1 MRVFQSAEVAWLVR
15 QARPLLPLHA
25 LGLVSIAGGSVL
37 TLLDP
42 LIMKWLIDTVLPN
55 GNQRLLLLGTAG
67 FAALYLARLGLT
79 CGGSLVTFT
88 AMQKMTFR
96 VRIELL
102 RGLHRHPRRYREEI
116 PVGEM
121 LYRIE
126 QDVSRVGEL
135 GAEMLPNVARMLLV
149 SVMVVTTLCLLNLR
163 LSSLVLP
170 LLPIFYLLQGRCRAQ
185 LVRAADESQ
194 LELGSMSAI
203 LQEHLAGMVQLE
215 LLNRQ
220 GRHARKYAR
229 QSAKGARAQV
239 AQRLAEVRLSAAYLS
254 VIVLG
259 STLILGYGGHEVI
272 DGRLTVGGLVAFY
285 SYVTRLFEPL
295 SIAIDLKS
303 RAQRVRASVR
313 RILELERMEENQEFK
328 RKRRIDR
335 ELSATLEFCCVSYFH
350 RAERSTLH
358 GLTFRVPAGE
368 KIAFIGPSGCGKSTI
383 AYLAA
388 GLYKPDTG
396 TIFVN
401 GHDLDSIDRRNLR
414 SIISLVP
421 QDPILFEGTV
431 RENLLYGNPGATNHD
446 LEWVLS
452 LAQLEELVRALPG
465 GLDGHL
471 GPMGRRLS
479 GGEKKR
485 VAVAR
490 AILMRPQILI
500 LDEVTSGLDGSSA
513 MRMLRA
519 LDECQDGTTILFI
532 SHEAKTIS
540 WADRIVVL
548 SHGRIIDDG
557 CHFDLIGRCATYQEI
572 QCGCSDTRLF
582 QNE

>member
-1 MRVFQSAEVAWLVR
+1 
-15 QARPLLPLHA
+15 
-25 LGLVSIAGGSVL
+25 
-37 TLLDP
+37 
-42 LIMKWLIDTVLPN
+42 
-55 GNQRLLLLGTAG
+55 
-67 FAALYLARLGLT
+67 
-79 CGGSLVTFT
+79 
-88 AMQKMTFR
+88 
-96 VRIELL
+96 
-102 RGLHRHPRRYREEI
+102 
-116 PVGEM
+116 
-121 LYRIE
+121 
-126 QDVSRVGEL
+126 
-135 GAEMLPNVARMLLV
+135 
-149 SVMVVTTLCLLNLR
+149 
-163 LSSLVLP
+163 
-170 LLPIFYLLQGRCRAQ
+170 
-185 LVRAADESQ
+185 
-194 LELGSMSAI
+194 
-203 LQEHLAGMVQLE
+203 
-215 LLNRQ
+215 
-220 GRHARKYAR
+220 
-229 QSAKGARAQV
+229 
-239 AQRLAEVRLSAAYLS
+239 LAEVRLSAAYLS

-313 RILELERMEENQEFK
+313 RILELERLEGNQEFK
-328 RKRRIDR
+328 PKRRIDR
-335 ELSATLEFCCVSYFH
+335 ELPATLEFCCVSYFH

-358 GLTFRVPAGE
+358 DLTFHVPAGE

-383 AYLAA
+383 AHLAA

-396 TIFVN
+396 AIFVN

-421 QDPILFEGTV
+421 QDPVLFEGTV
-431 RENLLYGNPGATNHD
+431 RENLLYGNPDATNRD

-465 GLDGHL
+465 GLDGNL

-519 LDECQDGTTILFI
+519 LDECQDGKTILFI

-540 WADRIVVL
+540 WANRIVVL

-557 CHFDLIGRCATYQEI
+557 CHFDLIGRCATYQEMH
-572 QCGCSDTRLF
+572 CGCSDTRLF